1 MMDITQIGIS
11 GGVIAGLAGFVMYLM
26 KEHRS
31 ERDEWNRAQ
40 NRLTEDTNKNIKEN
54 TSVLSELTTLL
65 KNRK

>member
-1 MMDITQIGIS
+1 MDISQLGIA
-11 GGVIAGLAGFVMYLM
+11 GTVIAGLAGFVMYIM

-31 ERDEWNRAQ
+31 EREDWNRAQ